1 MPPTEEH
8 PLLVLLPGLDGTGL
22 MFEPFLG
29 AAAGDFETRVV
40 AYPPALVSYAACAHH
55 VRAQL
60 PKGRPYLL
68 LGESFSG
75 PVALA
80 LAAERPEGLRG
91 VVLCGTFTRNPRP
104 GLAWTA
110 PLLRLLPPMRL
121 PLGAVRFLLLGRWA
135 TDPLMDLV
143 RRVLPAVPKATLR
156 DRLLAVIAVD
166 QTPLLDR
173 IQVPVLALAAA
184 HDRLVPPA
192 ALRHLRTHLKGLDIV
207 TLQAPHWILQARP
220 EAAAQALR
228 DFLGRI
234 GSGAGRP

>member
-1 MPPTEEH
+1 MPPPEER

-22 MFEPFLG
+22 MFEPFL
-29 AAAGDFETRVV
+29 AALPDFDTQVV
-40 AYPPALVSYAACAHH
+40 RYPEALVSYAACIHV

-60 PKGRPYLL
+60 PKDRPLLL

-75 PVALA
+75 PVAIA
-80 LAAERPEGLRG
+80 LAAERPAGLRG
-91 VVLCGTFTRNPRP
+91 LVLCGSFARNPRP
-104 GLAWTA
+104 GLAWTG

-121 PLGAVRFLLLGRWA
+121 PAGMVRFLLLGPWA
-135 TDPLMDLV
+135 TAPLMDLV

-156 DRLLAVIAVD
+156 DRLQAVIAVNE
-166 QTPLLDR
+166 TARLGR
-173 IQVPVLALAAA
+173 IAVPTLALAAG
-184 HDRLVPPA
+184 HDRLVPAA
-192 ALRHLRTHLKGLDIV
+192 ALRHLRTHLKNLDIV

-234 GSGAGRP
+234 SPNGQG